1 MARNMRSRLISV
13 TMTSLPSTFTLVNM
27 VGTSLEGV
35 CTMFGLWLEYG
46 VVCKALQK
54 KKTKSKKS

>member
-1 MARNMRSRLISV
+1 MN
-13 TMTSLPSTFTLVNM
+13 SLPSTFTLVNM
-27 VGTSLEGV
+27 AGTSLEGV

-54 KKTKSKKS
+54 KRKKKKQKELAK